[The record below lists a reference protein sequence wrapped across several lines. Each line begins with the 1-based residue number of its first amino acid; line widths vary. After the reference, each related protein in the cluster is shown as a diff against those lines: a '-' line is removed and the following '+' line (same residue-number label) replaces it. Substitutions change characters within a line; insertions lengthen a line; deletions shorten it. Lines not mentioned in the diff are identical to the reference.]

1 MANPPGPYADL
12 AERLRAAARAKAG
25 LRLSSDDVGALLFGG
40 VLELIGKLEIDELR
54 GRPTPFPLSEQ
65 VQPDAAGPGGA
76 FTVASLAAHWGVSTG
91 KVYEEIHAGRLDAF
105 KLGGKLYRIR
115 PEAVAEYEREAE
127 ARRPPG
133 V

>member
-40 VLELIGKLEIDELR
+40 VLELVGKLEIDELR
-54 GRPTPFPLSEQ
+54 GRPTPFPLAEQ
-65 VQPDAAGPGGA
+65 VQPDAAGAGLP
-76 FTVASLAAHWGVSTG
+76 FTVASLAAHWGVSAT

-115 PEAVAEYEREAE
+115 PQAVLAYEETAKGR
-127 ARRPPG
+127 
-133 V
+133 